1 MFLLR
6 LEELCK
12 LAVVSGFLGR
22 IEQDRL
28 GLAKEF
34 LDDLERAVRIGSL
47 RRVLLGGWSGTFA
60 GSDLFQSGFQ
70 GRLDRRL
77 IGAERFEPDDLVV
90 VELRGLERTLEV
102 FFDRCED
109 FVHRRLAFHVE
120 FAVLDLFATQALVQA
135 SLLEQDKASEHADPE
150 HHEQRGAVADQQEQ
164 QVRRA
169 FVPGRLEFV
178 GGSEQIAQA
187 VGETRNPSRDGQQK
201 GETGKYHHGDKEHP
215 ESDRREG
222 RLALGCE
229 RRLRFVGTFG
239 SQNRHL

>member
-1 MFLLR
+1 MFFLR
-6 LEELCK
+6 IEELCK

-34 LDDLERAVRIGSL
+34 LDDLKRAGRIGSL
-47 RRVLLGGWSGTFA
+47 RRVLLGGWIGAFA

-70 GRLDRRL
+70 GRLDRGL

-90 VELRGLERTLEV
+90 IELRGLERTLEV

-120 FAVLDLFATQALVQA
+120 FAVLDLLATQALVQA

-150 HHEQRGAVADQQEQ
+150 HHEQRGAVTDQQEQ

-169 FVPGRLEFV
+169 FVPGGLEFV
-178 GGSEQIAQA
+178 GGSEQVSQA
-187 VGETRNPSRDGQQK
+187 IGKTRDPSRDGQ
-201 GETGKYHHGDKEHP
+201 
-215 ESDRREG
+215 
-222 RLALGCE
+222 
-229 RRLRFVGTFG
+229 
-239 SQNRHL
+239 